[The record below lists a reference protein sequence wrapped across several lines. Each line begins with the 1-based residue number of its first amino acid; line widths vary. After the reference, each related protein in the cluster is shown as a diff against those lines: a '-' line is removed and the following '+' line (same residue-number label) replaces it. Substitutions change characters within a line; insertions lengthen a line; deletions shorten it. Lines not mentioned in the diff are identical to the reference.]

1 MKTDYEVSLEKNAT
15 EKMAQDF
22 DKAVCDELIS
32 KARITQNIG
41 ADNFIENLKKA
52 IEYMNTPD
60 YYLLSNPD
68 KKEELDKLEKTIEDL
83 KIHILYSPVVPE
95 DKLVLVKYGAI
106 TRLTYMKPVY
116 QPYSVAV
123 SNEYKVNPDEVRV
136 LRVNNGK
143 AIKALKNSKNS

>member
-1 MKTDYEVSLEKNAT
+1 MKTDYEVSLEKDAT

-22 DKAVCDELIS
+22 DKAVCAELIS

-41 ADNFIENLKKA
+41 SDNFIENLKKA

-68 KKEELDKLEKTIEDL
+68 KKEELEKLKNIIEDL
-83 KIHILYSPVVPE
+83 RIHILYSPVVPE

-106 TRLTYMKPVY
+106 TRLTYMPPVY
-116 QPYSVAV
+116 QPYIAV

-136 LRVNNGK
+136 LMVNYGK
-143 AIKALKNSKNS
+143 VI